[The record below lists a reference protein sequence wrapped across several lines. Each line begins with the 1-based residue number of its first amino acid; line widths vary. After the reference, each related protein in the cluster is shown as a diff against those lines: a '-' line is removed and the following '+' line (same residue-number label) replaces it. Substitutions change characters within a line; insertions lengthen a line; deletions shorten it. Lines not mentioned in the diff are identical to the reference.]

1 MPHIAVN
8 TRLLLPN
15 RQEGISRFA
24 FEILSRIA
32 EAHPEVKFTYFFDR
46 PYDPAYLTS
55 DNISAEVLFPPARH
69 PLLWH
74 AWFHFQLRRRL
85 SSLSPDVFYSP
96 EFYLSLNSHI
106 PEIATF
112 HDLAYEH
119 FPDDLHGWAG
129 RYVKKHSPK
138 YAAHA
143 KEIVTVSEFTRQ
155 DLNRL
160 YGIPEEKI
168 HVVYNSAG
176 EQFFPIEAGRKQTIR
191 EKFSGGKRYLHF
203 VGTIQPRKNLENLL
217 RAFDLFKQ
225 SSGSEVKLLL
235 VGRPGW
241 KYQAAMETYEGMKH
255 KADVVFT
262 GFVSDEE
269 LNDVYA
275 ASEGLVYVP
284 WLEGFGIPIVE
295 AFQAEVPVITS
306 NTSSLPEVAGSAAL
320 LVDPGNPDQI
330 AGAIGDLMNSA
341 ELRQSLIA
349 KGRIQK
355 ELFAWEQSAEK
366 LWSVLEKYLDSP
378 H

>member
-24 FEILSRIA
+24 FETLSRIA
-32 EAHPEVKFTYFFDR
+32 EAHPEVNFTYFFDR

-55 DNISAEVLFPPARH
+55 DNIRAEVLFPPARH

-85 SSLSPDVFYSP
+85 TALSPDVFYSP
-96 EFYLSLNSHI
+96 EFYLSLNNKI

-129 RYVKKHSPK
+129 RYVKKYSPK

-176 EQFFPIEAGRKQTIR
+176 EQFFPIEEERKQAIR
-191 EKFSGGKRYLHF
+191 DTFSAGKPYLHF

-217 RAFDLFKQ
+217 RAFDLFKK

-241 KYQAAMETYEGMKH
+241 KYQAAMETYEGMEH

-295 AFQAEVPVITS
+295 AFEAEVPVITS
-306 NTSSLPEVAGSAAL
+306 NTSSLPEVAGNAAL
-320 LVDPGNPDQI
+320 LVDPGNPEQI

-341 ELRQSLIA
+341 DLRQQLIA
-349 KGRIQK
+349 NGRIQK
-355 ELFAWEQSAEK
+355 KMFSWDQSAEK
-366 LWSVLEKYLDSP
+366 LWGVLEKYL
-378 H
+378 

>member
-24 FEILSRIA
+24 FEILRRMA
-32 EAHPEVKFTYFFDR
+32 AAHPEVTFTYFFDR

-55 DNISAEVLFPPARH
+55 DNIRAEVLFPQARH

-74 AWFHFQLRRRL
+74 AWFHLHLRHRL
-85 SSLSPDVFYSP
+85 SRLSPDVFYSP
-96 EFYLSLNSHI
+96 EFYLSLHQTV

-112 HDLAYEH
+112 HDLGYEH
-119 FPDDLHGWAG
+119 DPTDLKGWAG
-129 RYVKKHSPK
+129 RYVKKYSPK

-143 KEIVTVSEFTRQ
+143 REIVTVSEFTRQ
-155 DLNRL
+155 DLTRL
-160 YGIPEEKI
+160 YGIDEDNI

-176 EQFFPIEAGRKQTIR
+176 DQFFPIEEEARQAIR
-191 EKFSGGKRYLHF
+191 NKFSAGKPYLHF

-217 RAFDLFKQ
+217 LAFDMFKT

-241 KYQAAMETYEGMKH
+241 KYQAAMETFDAMTH
-255 KADVVFT
+255 KEDVVFT
-262 GFVSDEE
+262 GYVSDEE

-275 ASEGLVYVP
+275 ASEGLVFVP

-306 NTSSLPEVAGSAAL
+306 NTSSLPEVAGNAAL
-320 LVDPGNPDQI
+320 LVEPGDPTQI
-330 AGAIGDLMNSA
+330 AEAIGKLLHRA
-341 ELRQSLIA
+341 ELRQQLIA

-355 ELFAWEQSAEK
+355 NLFSWDQSAET
-366 LWSVLEKYLDSP
+366 LWRVLEKYL
-378 H
+378 